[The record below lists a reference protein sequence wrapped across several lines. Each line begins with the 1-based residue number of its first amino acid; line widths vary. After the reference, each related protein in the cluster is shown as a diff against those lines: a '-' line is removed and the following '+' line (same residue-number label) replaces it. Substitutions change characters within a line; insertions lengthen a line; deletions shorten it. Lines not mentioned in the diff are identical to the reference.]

1 MQRILVIGSPGAGKS
16 TLASRIAGRLGLPLI
31 HLDRE
36 YFGPGWTVP
45 SKAEWRERVRA
56 LAARPAWVMDGNYA
70 STFDIRVPRA
80 TAIVWLDL
88 PRWHCLASVLWR
100 VARNYGRARPDL
112 GSDCIERFDW
122 SFMRWIWS
130 YPAKD
135 AAEDRPH
142 AAAPAARPA
151 RLRPAL
157 PIRDRGPRGR
167 IVHPQRGRLTDAD
180 LSHHPDR
187 EAYAGA
193 DVRPR
198 RRCGALSRIPAAL
211 RGSAHHAPGPER
223 GGHRDASSPPCR
235 SATRPSTRPSRPA

>member
-16 TLASRIAGRLGLPLI
+16 TLASRIAGRLGLPPI

-56 LAARPAWVMDGNYA
+56 LAARPSWVMDGNYA

-88 PRWHCLASVLWR
+88 PRWQCLASVLGR

-112 GSDCIERFDW
+112 GPDCIERFDW

-130 YPAKD
+130 YPRKM
-135 AAEDRPH
+135 RPKTV
-142 AAAPAARPA
+142 RMLQ
-151 RLRPAL
+151 RLRPDQRVYVLRSRSEIAAL
-157 PIRDRGPRGR
+157 E
-167 IVHPQRGRLTDAD
+167 AE
-180 LSHHPDR
+180 LSTLR
-187 EAYAGA
+187 EAA
-193 DVRPR
+193 
-198 RRCGALSRIPAAL
+198 
-211 RGSAHHAPGPER
+211 
-223 GGHRDASSPPCR
+223 
-235 SATRPSTRPSRPA
+235 